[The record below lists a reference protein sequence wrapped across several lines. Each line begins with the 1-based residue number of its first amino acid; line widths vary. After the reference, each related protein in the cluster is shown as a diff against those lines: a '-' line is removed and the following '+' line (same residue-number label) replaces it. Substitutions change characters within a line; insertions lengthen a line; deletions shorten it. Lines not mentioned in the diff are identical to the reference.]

1 MSKKRVGVVLAGC
14 GWLDGAEIHEAVS
27 TYLALDRRGVEI
39 VAMAPNVEQ
48 MHVVDHLAESPAEVQ
63 GRNVLIESARI
74 ARGAVQD
81 IAGVQ
86 DEELDALI
94 IPGGFGAA
102 KNLCNFA
109 VAGTDMTVNTDVE
122 RLIRAM
128 HQAGKPQGFI
138 CIAPAIAARVLGAD
152 HQVSLTIGN
161 DTGTAGALESMGAK
175 HVVTEPGQIHIDETN
190 RVVSTPAYMIGPS
203 IAAVYEGIDALVEA
217 VLQRA

>member
-1 MSKKRVGVVLAGC
+1 
-14 GWLDGAEIHEAVS
+14 
-27 TYLALDRRGVEI
+27 
-39 VAMAPNVEQ
+39 MAPNIEQ

>member
-39 VAMAPNVEQ
+39 VAMAPNIEQ